1 MAVDLLGKQGHM
13 LFNNHGWS
21 KMLELAERY
30 GWQPKGTQ
38 PPLLEMEEI
47 GVVTNGSS
55 DGDWDGNY
63 FTNDRQ
69 RVSPEDAASLAAALE
84 RALEDI
90 PDHDAMEDKTRFIQ
104 DERVVPWH
112 MAERIPPSEWFSGS
126 RKQRVRDFVTFCR
139 AGGIS
144 IT

>member
-47 GVVTNGSS
+47 EVVTNGSS
-55 DGDWDGNY
+55 DDGWDGNTSRMTGREY
-63 FTNDRQ
+63 HLKTQ
-69 RVSPEDAASLAAALE
+69 RTLLL
-84 RALEDI
+84 R
-90 PDHDAMEDKTRFIQ
+90 
-104 DERVVPWH
+104 W
-112 MAERIPPSEWFSGS
+112 SG
-126 RKQRVRDFVTFCR
+126 R
-139 AGGIS
+139 
-144 IT
+144 